1 VGRGGEGDVHGDTC
15 KESIK
20 TKKMPFL
27 TMTHG
32 PIKIHGGCK
41 NLQRVDAYTMM
52 NGVQMLIS

>member
-1 VGRGGEGDVHGDTC
+1 MGRGGEGDVHGDTC

-32 PIKIHGGCK
+32 PIKTHGGFK
-41 NLQRVDAYTMM
+41 NLQRGDAYTMM
-52 NGVQMLIS
+52 DGSKC